1 MFTLLWPTELGDM
14 RMNAVDKN
22 AGEDRSVGK
31 IVSLR
36 EREPIPQSA
45 SRGASQLSPT
55 AMAQLNQARA
65 VAERLLSVTVIGVMQ
80 TADNT
85 LFELAQK
92 SDQSSVQSDYF
103 AGMRVLRRRRSQVEQ
118 SFGEALR
125 RAFERIERHE
135 QVESDG
141 SGQDSDALQL
151 VSDEELEE
159 EIAIA
164 SIVNSVHGFASR
176 MLFPLNERF
185 SALAG
190 GGYQV
195 GDHNN
200 PIAPRSLALMMRASL
215 QDIELVPN
223 VRLILLKLFERA
235 TLDQCE
241 KLYAEVNA
249 SLLAA
254 GVLPNLRIGVRRE
267 EARPTGAGHGIA
279 MPTAA
284 GDGANAAMDGQ
295 GHAPAHGMVDPADN
309 EVYSA
314 LLALLSG
321 RHGPPQPQQYAP
333 HAPAPMSG
341 GELRSLLTLL
351 QTQSLPQQP
360 NQWGQADIASLQQ
373 VKAALAE
380 QARAV
385 GVDSKRRHMAH
396 ADEDTIDLVGML
408 FEVILDDRNLHPR
421 VKSLLSRLMVPY
433 IKLALMDRHLFLQRT
448 HPARRLLNDMANAT
462 VGYQE
467 DNEHDERLLTKVA
480 GVVEALLH
488 EFDED
493 SSVFQR
499 LEADFTD
506 FLSRHRKRTEL
517 VEQRAADTVR
527 GRERLAHAR
536 RNSQHE
542 FEVRVANKRL
552 PQLIA
557 DVLARYWTH
566 HLTITELRQGAESP
580 DYRDALQLGSQL
592 VAAAESRERSGPG
605 LAPERAMDLRDR
617 MARVLA
623 LAGCGAD
630 QAQPILSGII
640 ALVEQQTATADATDR
655 VVEKAAELIAATPSV
670 VVADDDEKEE
680 PIAPEEMPSPDVV
693 VDYLESA
700 RAITLGKW
708 VDFVGTQGESQ
719 QAKLA
724 WISPISNRLLFV
736 NRRGLKVGL
745 YSVQEL
751 AALLA
756 VNRLLVHDGVP
767 AFDRAMRQVA
777 EKLGTQTTAR
787 A

>member
-1 MFTLLWPTELGDM
+1 
-14 RMNAVDKN
+14 MNAVDKN
-22 AGEDRSVGK
+22 AGDERSDGK

-36 EREPIPQSA
+36 DREPIPQAA
-45 SRGASQLSPT
+45 SRAASQLTPT

-118 SFGEALR
+118 TFSDELR

-135 QVESDG
+135 DIDPNG
-141 SGQDSDALQL
+141 PTHDADALEL
-151 VSDEELEE
+151 VSDEALEE

-185 SALAG
+185 TALAG
-190 GGYQV
+190 RGYQV

-215 QDIELVPN
+215 QDVDLVPN

-249 SLLAA
+249 ALLAA
-254 GVLPNLRIGVRRE
+254 GVLPNLRIGVRRDDV
-267 EARPTGAGHGIA
+267 RPA
-279 MPTAA
+279 AA
-284 GDGANAAMDGQ
+284 GQGVPMPMADGDGSVAPMDGHMQAAPQ
-295 GHAPAHGMVDPADN
+295 GMIDPAEN

-314 LLALLSG
+314 LLTLLRG

-360 NQWGQADIASLQQ
+360 NQWGQADIASLEQ
-373 VKAALAE
+373 VKSALAE
-380 QARAV
+380 QARAA

-467 DNEHDERLLTKVA
+467 DNEHDERLLTKVS

-527 GRERLAHAR
+527 GRERLAQAR

-542 FEVRVANKRL
+542 YDVRVSNKRL

-592 VAAAESRERSGPG
+592 VSAAESRERGGPG
-605 LAPERAMDLRDR
+605 LAADRAMDLRDR

-640 ALVEQQTATADATDR
+640 AQVEQQTASAPSSER
-655 VVEKAAELIAATPSV
+655 VVEKAAELIAATPAV
-670 VVADDDEKEE
+670 VVADEEEKESPVAAE
-680 PIAPEEMPSPDVV
+680 DMPSEDVM
-693 VDYLESA
+693 VDHVESA

-767 AFDRAMRQVA
+767 AFDRAMRQVV